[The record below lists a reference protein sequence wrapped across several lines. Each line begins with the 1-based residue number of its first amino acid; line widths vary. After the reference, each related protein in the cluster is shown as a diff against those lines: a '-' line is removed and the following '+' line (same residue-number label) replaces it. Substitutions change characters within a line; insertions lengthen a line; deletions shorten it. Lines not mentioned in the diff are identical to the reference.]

1 MRQLTFELHLLSIFV
16 FQAIKITTKNKIKKD
31 GEGVSKIKLVSTR
44 EERVTPQFRRPNFN
58 FFLIL
63 SYFSMK
69 KFAKYNLS
77 LKPKLKN
84 QYIYLRFPGDF
95 SMFQQHTCW
104 RILDHY
110 FSSMVLSKMGK
121 IAKSMFQLFM
131 LVPWT
136 YIFSPFLHRYFKSW
150 SLHFMKSIQI
160 RGLFW

>member
-1 MRQLTFELHLLSIFV
+1 MLRYEVVKFRGYKGSQIFVSYCESWYPRNLFFSAHPQKLIATKIALDSYLQEQLRQLTFELHLLSIFV
-16 FQAIKITTKNKIKKD
+16 FQAIKITTKNKRKKD
-31 GEGVSKIKLVSTR
+31 GGGVSKIKLVSTR

-95 SMFQQHTCW
+95 SMFQQHTC
-104 RILDHY
+104 
-110 FSSMVLSKMGK
+110 
-121 IAKSMFQLFM
+121 
-131 LVPWT
+131 
-136 YIFSPFLHRYFKSW
+136 
-150 SLHFMKSIQI
+150 
-160 RGLFW
+160 